1 MTLGL
6 KAALLGA
13 HRRPQVVTT
22 YAQPQG
28 SAGGGA
34 AWNGAYGPS
43 WMTGSSSNWRN
54 IVNGGASGGAAGG
67 FQSTAAPGAST
78 GWIGA
83 PSWSNSNAKWRQYY
97 ASLEQQPQ
105 TVTVSQG
112 HRGLLG
118 SKLDFLFGDRGWG
131 GNYSYAAPAANVSYG
146 YSSPAVGVNYGYASP
161 SAGVSYGGPR
171 FSATYG

>member
-1 MTLGL
+1 MTIGL

-13 HRRPQVVTT
+13 HHRPQVVT
-22 YAQPQG
+22 YGQPQAA
-28 SAGGGA
+28 AGGGA

-43 WMTGSSSNWRN
+43 WMNGSNSDWRK
-54 IVNGGASGGAAGG
+54 IIEGGAGGASNG
-67 FQSTAAPGAST
+67 FKSTAAPGASS

-105 TVTVSQG
+105 TVTVSHGG

-118 SKLDFLFGDRGWG
+118 AKLDWLGLG
-131 GNYSYAAPAANVSYG
+131 GGHRSYSYAAPAANVSYG
-146 YSSPAVGVNYGYASP
+146 YASP
-161 SAGVSYGGPR
+161 SVGVGYGGSR
-171 FSATYG
+171 FGATYG